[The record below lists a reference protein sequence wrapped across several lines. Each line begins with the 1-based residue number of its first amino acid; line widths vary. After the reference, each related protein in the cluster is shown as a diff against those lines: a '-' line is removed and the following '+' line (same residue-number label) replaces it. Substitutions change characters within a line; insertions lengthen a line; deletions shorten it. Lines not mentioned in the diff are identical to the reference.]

1 MLVTLVLVTLV
12 LVTLVLVTLV
22 LNAAMLVVLFTGC
35 FVWAISYW
43 LSSSSAHRACWLCC
57 AKLFSSSLCYC
68 WLVSCYLSLSS
79 CRLGCALLVLFTVD
93 VTVLVYVCWLSC

>member
-1 MLVTLVLVTLV
+1 MAGLVLVSLV
-12 LVTLVLVTLV
+12 LDI
-22 LNAAMLVVLFTGC
+22 AMLVVLFTGC

-43 LSSSSAHRACWLCC
+43 LSSSAHRACWLCC
-57 AKLFSSSLCYC
+57 AKLVSSSLCYC

-93 VTVLVYVCWLSC
+93 VTVLVCVCWLSS